1 MYLNNFLSQNQNN
14 RWGFFCI
21 LLYGLLVGFQ
31 GFDLC
36 DEGWT
41 MTAYQ
46 QIFIC
51 PQSVEYNFLYYV
63 TLLVGGLWEKLF
75 GWGGYLSF
83 RLLTVLVILCI
94 FYFINRILSNISS
107 VKWIVVLGFLLVLF
121 QQDFG
126 ILAFHHNY
134 LSALFASMIA
144 CFSYGISFIV
154 IAYSF
159 YLYRN
164 QPQIVY
170 LLSIALCLS
179 VFMPLGSDFGIG
191 NMGSF
196 AIWWLIPLCLILYL
210 KIIGTL
216 KSKKLYC
223 FYKLAGVLSVSGYI
237 MLQLF
242 TILGQCYFD
251 KGSRADKKY
260 CIHSSSL
267 ATTLTT
273 KQKAEAV
280 DVLLIHSA
288 NYIKEGDYVL
298 FFQNMATLHYLT
310 RTKPYL
316 YNPWP
321 WTYDA
326 DNMERQFLRAEK
338 ERDTLPVVIREKGVL
353 PGSLWLEEA
362 AGWNREDL
370 PDTYSYKS
378 KKIALINQ
386 FLKKHDYK
394 LVWENH
400 VFQIWLPDSM

>member
-144 CFSYGISFIV
+144 CFLYESLNTNSYKKLFIASVLIGINIFVRIPNITLIGLLPILFIVDFYYKRSYLSLFKQIRVSFIG
-154 IAYSF
+154 
-159 YLYRN
+159 
-164 QPQIVY
+164 
-170 LLSIALCLS
+170 LLSGVIIVLA
-179 VFMPLGSDFGIG
+179 VFH
-191 NMGSF
+191 
-196 AIWWLIPLCLILYL
+196 
-210 KIIGTL
+210 K
-216 KSKKLYC
+216 
-223 FYKLAGVLSVSGYI
+223 
-237 MLQLF
+237 
-242 TILGQCYFD
+242 
-251 KGSRADKKY
+251 
-260 CIHSSSL
+260 
-267 ATTLTT
+267 
-273 KQKAEAV
+273 
-280 DVLLIHSA
+280 
-288 NYIKEGDYVL
+288 
-298 FFQNMATLHYLT
+298 
-310 RTKPYL
+310 
-316 YNPWP
+316 
-321 WTYDA
+321 
-326 DNMERQFLRAEK
+326 
-338 ERDTLPVVIREKGVL
+338 
-353 PGSLWLEEA
+353 
-362 AGWNREDL
+362 
-370 PDTYSYKS
+370 
-378 KKIALINQ
+378 
-386 FLKKHDYK
+386 
-394 LVWENH
+394 
-400 VFQIWLPDSM
+400 